1 MRSWETYIKKNKT
14 SKCYIVTESPP
25 HQNVISYAEN
35 IERVEVIVSGNIKQ
49 ETERIKN
56 IHKNDSINIINLEDF
71 GERNMMRDVD

>member
-1 MRSWETYIKKNKT
+1 VLYCHGITTT
-14 SKCYIVTESPP
+14 S
-25 HQNVISYAEN
+25 NVISYAEN

-49 ETERIKN
+49 ETKRIKN